1 MSCPGAA
8 RRDASAS
15 RFEAARTDQ
24 RFPRASR
31 LTARRSFLQIYER
44 GERVSGSY
52 FVIFGRR
59 GETEASRLGITAT
72 RKLGPA
78 VDRNRIKRVVREI
91 FRRSVP
97 TQPPV
102 DVVVNVRASALTT
115 PFERLHADLLSRI
128 SELRRRIGS

>member
-1 MSCPGAA
+1 
-8 RRDASAS
+8 
-15 RFEAARTDQ
+15 
-24 RFPRASR
+24 
-31 LTARRSFLQIYER
+31 
-44 GERVSGSY
+44 VSGSY

>member
-8 RRDASAS
+8 GRDASAS
-15 RFEAARTDQ
+15 RFEAAHTSQ
-24 RFPRASR
+24 RYPRASR

-59 GETEASRLGITAT
+59 GETEATRLGITAT

-78 VDRNRIKRVVREI
+78 VDRNRIKRVIREI

-97 TQPPV
+97 PQPPV
-102 DVVVNVRASALTT
+102 DIVVNVRASALTT
-115 PFERLHADLLSRI
+115 PFPRLHADLLSRI